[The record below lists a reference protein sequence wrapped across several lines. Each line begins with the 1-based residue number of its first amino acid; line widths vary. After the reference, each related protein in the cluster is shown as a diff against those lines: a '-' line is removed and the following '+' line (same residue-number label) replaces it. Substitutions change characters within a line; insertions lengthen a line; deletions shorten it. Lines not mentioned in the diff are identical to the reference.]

1 MDITDLIGETTE
13 YDKKLLLE
21 EKRPRSWLKSVSA
34 FANGSGGMLIFGVS
48 NDNILAGLENAEIV
62 SEKISEIMK
71 VKMDPVPD
79 FQLEIH
85 RQSGKEFIILRIAS
99 GQETPYYYVGDGN
112 HIAYVRI
119 GNESVPADSIT
130 LKRLVLHGS
139 NTTFDSL
146 VSPYPFRNYSFTRLR
161 SAYLKRT
168 GTELS
173 DSDFISFDLAD
184 ESGML
189 TYAGAL
195 LADESPVRY
204 SRLFCTRWYGL
215 DKASGVMEAL
225 DDKEYSGSLISLLQD
240 GMAFIQNNTK
250 KRWKKTGTG
259 RVEMPEYPE
268 QAVHECLVNALIH
281 RDYTEVGSEVH
292 IDIFDDRMEIYSPGG
307 MFDGSLVQNLD
318 TDKVASRRRNPI
330 IADIFSRMH
339 YMERRGSGFRKIK
352 TDYHNAINFVP
363 ELEPGFSST
372 PTSFFVTLYN
382 LNYCVPVKSAENM
395 SAETEKVTFEAE
407 KATFHMKKVA
417 FEAEKA
423 AFECYLSSIKANAPT
438 KEKAATLFNEY
449 MFETIFSRAD
459 IMKKFNMA
467 SSSAGKMLNKLK
479 DSGTIEPVSGYGKGK
494 YRFSKK
500 NPAADEIKNQ

>member
-85 RQSGKEFIILRIAS
+85 RQSGKEFIILRVTS

-281 RDYTEVGSEVH
+281 RLWKA
-292 IDIFDDRMEIYSPGG
+292 F
-307 MFDGSLVQNLD
+307 
-318 TDKVASRRRNPI
+318 
-330 IADIFSRMH
+330 
-339 YMERRGSGFRKIK
+339 
-352 TDYHNAINFVP
+352 HNRCYAKLIVMQ
-363 ELEPGFSST
+363 S
-372 PTSFFVTLYN
+372 
-382 LNYCVPVKSAENM
+382 YCRIHW
-395 SAETEKVTFEAE
+395 F
-407 KATFHMKKVA
+407 
-417 FEAEKA
+417 
-423 AFECYLSSIKANAPT
+423 
-438 KEKAATLFNEY
+438 
-449 MFETIFSRAD
+449 
-459 IMKKFNMA
+459 
-467 SSSAGKMLNKLK
+467 
-479 DSGTIEPVSGYGKGK
+479 YGKSGSF
-494 YRFSKK
+494 YF
-500 NPAADEIKNQ
+500 A

>member
-85 RQSGKEFIILRIAS
+85 RQSGKEFIILRVAS

-173 DSDFISFDLAD
+173 DSDFISFDFAD

-240 GMAFIQNNTK
+240 GNLFARRNV
-250 KRWKKTGTG
+250 RRLSGA
-259 RVEMPEYPE
+259 E
-268 QAVHECLVNALIH
+268 
-281 RDYTEVGSEVH
+281 
-292 IDIFDDRMEIYSPGG
+292 PGYG
-307 MFDGSLVQNLD
+307 QGSLQAPQSHNSRHFQPHALYGAQRKRFPENQN
-318 TDKVASRRRNPI
+318 
-330 IADIFSRMH
+330 
-339 YMERRGSGFRKIK
+339 G
-352 TDYHNAINFVP
+352 
-363 ELEPGFSST
+363 
-372 PTSFFVTLYN
+372 
-382 LNYCVPVKSAENM
+382 
-395 SAETEKVTFEAE
+395 
-407 KATFHMKKVA
+407 
-417 FEAEKA
+417 
-423 AFECYLSSIKANAPT
+423 LS
-438 KEKAATLFNEY
+438 
-449 MFETIFSRAD
+449 
-459 IMKKFNMA
+459 
-467 SSSAGKMLNKLK
+467 
-479 DSGTIEPVSGYGKGK
+479 
-494 YRFSKK
+494 
-500 NPAADEIKNQ
+500 

>member
-85 RQSGKEFIILRIAS
+85 RQSGKEFIILRVAS
-99 GQETPYYYVGDGN
+99 GQETPYYYVGGGN

-130 LKRLVLHGS
+130 LKRFVLHGS
-139 NTTFDSL
+139 NTTFGSL

-240 GMAFIQNNTK
+240 GNLFARRNV
-250 KRWKKTGTG
+250 RRLSGA
-259 RVEMPEYPE
+259 E
-268 QAVHECLVNALIH
+268 
-281 RDYTEVGSEVH
+281 
-292 IDIFDDRMEIYSPGG
+292 PGYG
-307 MFDGSLVQNLD
+307 QGSLQAPQSHN
-318 TDKVASRRRNPI
+318 SRHFQPH
-330 IADIFSRMH
+330 AL
-339 YMERRGSGFRKIK
+339 YGAQRKR
-352 TDYHNAINFVP
+352 FP
-363 ELEPGFSST
+363 E
-372 PTSFFVTLYN
+372 N
-382 LNYCVPVKSAENM
+382 QDR
-395 SAETEKVTFEAE
+395 
-407 KATFHMKKVA
+407 
-417 FEAEKA
+417 
-423 AFECYLSSIKANAPT
+423 LS
-438 KEKAATLFNEY
+438 
-449 MFETIFSRAD
+449 
-459 IMKKFNMA
+459 
-467 SSSAGKMLNKLK
+467 
-479 DSGTIEPVSGYGKGK
+479 
-494 YRFSKK
+494 
-500 NPAADEIKNQ
+500 

>member
-48 NDNILAGLENAEIV
+48 NDNILAGLENAKTV

-71 VKMDPVPD
+71 FKMDPVPD

-146 VSPYPFRNYSFTRLR
+146 VSPYPFQNYSFTRLR
-161 SAYLKRT
+161 SAYRKRT

-173 DSDFISFDLAD
+173 DSDFISFELAD
-184 ESGML
+184 ENGML

-240 GMAFIQNNTK
+240 GNLFARRNV
-250 KRWKKTGTG
+250 RRLSGA
-259 RVEMPEYPE
+259 E
-268 QAVHECLVNALIH
+268 
-281 RDYTEVGSEVH
+281 
-292 IDIFDDRMEIYSPGG
+292 PGYG
-307 MFDGSLVQNLD
+307 QGSLQAPQSHN
-318 TDKVASRRRNPI
+318 SRHFQPH
-330 IADIFSRMH
+330 AL
-339 YMERRGSGFRKIK
+339 YGAQRKR
-352 TDYHNAINFVP
+352 FP
-363 ELEPGFSST
+363 E
-372 PTSFFVTLYN
+372 N
-382 LNYCVPVKSAENM
+382 QDR
-395 SAETEKVTFEAE
+395 
-407 KATFHMKKVA
+407 
-417 FEAEKA
+417 
-423 AFECYLSSIKANAPT
+423 LS
-438 KEKAATLFNEY
+438 
-449 MFETIFSRAD
+449 
-459 IMKKFNMA
+459 
-467 SSSAGKMLNKLK
+467 
-479 DSGTIEPVSGYGKGK
+479 
-494 YRFSKK
+494 
-500 NPAADEIKNQ
+500 

>member
-21 EKRPRSWLKSVSA
+21 KKRPRSWLKSVSA

-85 RQSGKEFIILRIAS
+85 RQSGKEFIILRVAS

-173 DSDFISFDLAD
+173 DSDFISFDFAD

-240 GMAFIQNNTK
+240 GNLFARRNV
-250 KRWKKTGTG
+250 RRLSGA
-259 RVEMPEYPE
+259 E
-268 QAVHECLVNALIH
+268 
-281 RDYTEVGSEVH
+281 
-292 IDIFDDRMEIYSPGG
+292 PGYG
-307 MFDGSLVQNLD
+307 QGSLQAPQSHNSRHFQPHALYRAQRKRFPENQN
-318 TDKVASRRRNPI
+318 
-330 IADIFSRMH
+330 
-339 YMERRGSGFRKIK
+339 G
-352 TDYHNAINFVP
+352 
-363 ELEPGFSST
+363 
-372 PTSFFVTLYN
+372 
-382 LNYCVPVKSAENM
+382 
-395 SAETEKVTFEAE
+395 
-407 KATFHMKKVA
+407 
-417 FEAEKA
+417 
-423 AFECYLSSIKANAPT
+423 LS
-438 KEKAATLFNEY
+438 
-449 MFETIFSRAD
+449 
-459 IMKKFNMA
+459 
-467 SSSAGKMLNKLK
+467 
-479 DSGTIEPVSGYGKGK
+479 
-494 YRFSKK
+494 
-500 NPAADEIKNQ
+500 

>member
-85 RQSGKEFIILRIAS
+85 RQSGKEFIILRVAS

-240 GMAFIQNNTK
+240 GNLFARRNV
-250 KRWKKTGTG
+250 RWLSGA
-259 RVEMPEYPE
+259 E
-268 QAVHECLVNALIH
+268 
-281 RDYTEVGSEVH
+281 
-292 IDIFDDRMEIYSPGG
+292 PGYG
-307 MFDGSLVQNLD
+307 QGSLQAPQSHN
-318 TDKVASRRRNPI
+318 SRHFQPH
-330 IADIFSRMH
+330 AL
-339 YMERRGSGFRKIK
+339 YGAQRKR
-352 TDYHNAINFVP
+352 FP
-363 ELEPGFSST
+363 E
-372 PTSFFVTLYN
+372 N
-382 LNYCVPVKSAENM
+382 QDR
-395 SAETEKVTFEAE
+395 
-407 KATFHMKKVA
+407 
-417 FEAEKA
+417 
-423 AFECYLSSIKANAPT
+423 LS
-438 KEKAATLFNEY
+438 
-449 MFETIFSRAD
+449 
-459 IMKKFNMA
+459 
-467 SSSAGKMLNKLK
+467 
-479 DSGTIEPVSGYGKGK
+479 
-494 YRFSKK
+494 
-500 NPAADEIKNQ
+500 

>member
-85 RQSGKEFIILRIAS
+85 RQSGKEFIILRVAS

-382 LNYCVPVKSAENM
+382 LNYCVPVKSVEKAELSAKNQDFGAEKTELSNEYQDFEVILRNM
-395 SAETEKVTFEAE
+395 KANKVTKQNILKLYRYLGSDSIWGRKDVMDIIGITATPASEFIRKLYDAGFTEA
-407 KATFHMKKVA
+407 
-417 FEAEKA
+417 
-423 AFECYLSSIKANAPT
+423 
-438 KEKAATLFNEY
+438 
-449 MFETIFSRAD
+449 
-459 IMKKFNMA
+459 
-467 SSSAGKMLNKLK
+467 
-479 DSGTIEPVSGYGKGK
+479 VSGKGKGK
-494 YRFSKK
+494 YHFKFF
-500 NPAADEIKNQ
+500 NH

>member
-85 RQSGKEFIILRIAS
+85 RQSGKEFIILRVAS

-240 GMAFIQNNTK
+240 GNLFARRNVRRLSGAELGYGQ
-250 KRWKKTGTG
+250 
-259 RVEMPEYPE
+259 
-268 QAVHECLVNALIH
+268 
-281 RDYTEVGSEVH
+281 
-292 IDIFDDRMEIYSPGG
+292 
-307 MFDGSLVQNLD
+307 GSLQAPQSHN
-318 TDKVASRRRNPI
+318 SRHFQPH
-330 IADIFSRMH
+330 AL
-339 YMERRGSGFRKIK
+339 YGAQRKR
-352 TDYHNAINFVP
+352 FP
-363 ELEPGFSST
+363 E
-372 PTSFFVTLYN
+372 N
-382 LNYCVPVKSAENM
+382 QDR
-395 SAETEKVTFEAE
+395 
-407 KATFHMKKVA
+407 
-417 FEAEKA
+417 
-423 AFECYLSSIKANAPT
+423 LS
-438 KEKAATLFNEY
+438 
-449 MFETIFSRAD
+449 
-459 IMKKFNMA
+459 
-467 SSSAGKMLNKLK
+467 
-479 DSGTIEPVSGYGKGK
+479 
-494 YRFSKK
+494 
-500 NPAADEIKNQ
+500 

>member
-85 RQSGKEFIILRIAS
+85 RQSGKEFIILRVAS

-130 LKRLVLHGS
+130 LKQLVLHGS

-173 DSDFISFDLAD
+173 DSDFISFDFAD

-215 DKASGVMEAL
+215 DKASGIMEAL

-240 GMAFIQNNTK
+240 GNLFARRNV
-250 KRWKKTGTG
+250 RRLSGA
-259 RVEMPEYPE
+259 E
-268 QAVHECLVNALIH
+268 
-281 RDYTEVGSEVH
+281 
-292 IDIFDDRMEIYSPGG
+292 PGYG
-307 MFDGSLVQNLD
+307 QGSLQAPQSHN
-318 TDKVASRRRNPI
+318 SRHFQPH
-330 IADIFSRMH
+330 AL
-339 YMERRGSGFRKIK
+339 YGAQRKR
-352 TDYHNAINFVP
+352 FP
-363 ELEPGFSST
+363 E
-372 PTSFFVTLYN
+372 N
-382 LNYCVPVKSAENM
+382 QDR
-395 SAETEKVTFEAE
+395 
-407 KATFHMKKVA
+407 
-417 FEAEKA
+417 
-423 AFECYLSSIKANAPT
+423 LS
-438 KEKAATLFNEY
+438 
-449 MFETIFSRAD
+449 
-459 IMKKFNMA
+459 
-467 SSSAGKMLNKLK
+467 
-479 DSGTIEPVSGYGKGK
+479 
-494 YRFSKK
+494 
-500 NPAADEIKNQ
+500 

>member
-85 RQSGKEFIILRIAS
+85 RQSGKEFIILRVAS

-281 RDYTEVGSEVH
+281 RLWKA
-292 IDIFDDRMEIYSPGG
+292 F
-307 MFDGSLVQNLD
+307 
-318 TDKVASRRRNPI
+318 
-330 IADIFSRMH
+330 
-339 YMERRGSGFRKIK
+339 
-352 TDYHNAINFVP
+352 HNRCYAKLIVMQ
-363 ELEPGFSST
+363 S
-372 PTSFFVTLYN
+372 
-382 LNYCVPVKSAENM
+382 YCRIHW
-395 SAETEKVTFEAE
+395 F
-407 KATFHMKKVA
+407 
-417 FEAEKA
+417 
-423 AFECYLSSIKANAPT
+423 
-438 KEKAATLFNEY
+438 
-449 MFETIFSRAD
+449 
-459 IMKKFNMA
+459 
-467 SSSAGKMLNKLK
+467 
-479 DSGTIEPVSGYGKGK
+479 YGKSGSF
-494 YRFSKK
+494 YF
-500 NPAADEIKNQ
+500 A

>member
-85 RQSGKEFIILRIAS
+85 RQSGKEFIILRVAS

-225 DDKEYSGSLISLLQD
+225 DDKDYSGSLISLLQD
-240 GMAFIQNNTK
+240 GNLFARRNV
-250 KRWKKTGTG
+250 RRLSGA
-259 RVEMPEYPE
+259 E
-268 QAVHECLVNALIH
+268 
-281 RDYTEVGSEVH
+281 
-292 IDIFDDRMEIYSPGG
+292 PGYG
-307 MFDGSLVQNLD
+307 QGSLQAPQSHNSRHFQPHALYGAQRKRFPENQN
-318 TDKVASRRRNPI
+318 
-330 IADIFSRMH
+330 
-339 YMERRGSGFRKIK
+339 G
-352 TDYHNAINFVP
+352 
-363 ELEPGFSST
+363 
-372 PTSFFVTLYN
+372 
-382 LNYCVPVKSAENM
+382 
-395 SAETEKVTFEAE
+395 
-407 KATFHMKKVA
+407 
-417 FEAEKA
+417 
-423 AFECYLSSIKANAPT
+423 LS
-438 KEKAATLFNEY
+438 
-449 MFETIFSRAD
+449 
-459 IMKKFNMA
+459 
-467 SSSAGKMLNKLK
+467 
-479 DSGTIEPVSGYGKGK
+479 
-494 YRFSKK
+494 
-500 NPAADEIKNQ
+500 

>member
-85 RQSGKEFIILRIAS
+85 GQSGKEFIILRVAS

-240 GMAFIQNNTK
+240 GNLFARRNV
-250 KRWKKTGTG
+250 RRLSGA
-259 RVEMPEYPE
+259 E
-268 QAVHECLVNALIH
+268 
-281 RDYTEVGSEVH
+281 
-292 IDIFDDRMEIYSPGG
+292 PGYG
-307 MFDGSLVQNLD
+307 QGSLQAPQSHNSRHFQPHALYGAQRKRFPENQN
-318 TDKVASRRRNPI
+318 
-330 IADIFSRMH
+330 
-339 YMERRGSGFRKIK
+339 G
-352 TDYHNAINFVP
+352 
-363 ELEPGFSST
+363 
-372 PTSFFVTLYN
+372 
-382 LNYCVPVKSAENM
+382 
-395 SAETEKVTFEAE
+395 
-407 KATFHMKKVA
+407 
-417 FEAEKA
+417 
-423 AFECYLSSIKANAPT
+423 LS
-438 KEKAATLFNEY
+438 
-449 MFETIFSRAD
+449 
-459 IMKKFNMA
+459 
-467 SSSAGKMLNKLK
+467 
-479 DSGTIEPVSGYGKGK
+479 
-494 YRFSKK
+494 
-500 NPAADEIKNQ
+500 

>member
-79 FQLEIH
+79 FQLEIY
-85 RQSGKEFIILRIAS
+85 RQSGKQFIILRVAS

-240 GMAFIQNNTK
+240 GNLFARRNV
-250 KRWKKTGTG
+250 RRLSGA
-259 RVEMPEYPE
+259 E
-268 QAVHECLVNALIH
+268 
-281 RDYTEVGSEVH
+281 
-292 IDIFDDRMEIYSPGG
+292 PGYG
-307 MFDGSLVQNLD
+307 QGSLQAPQSHNSRHFQPHALYGAQRKRFPENQN
-318 TDKVASRRRNPI
+318 
-330 IADIFSRMH
+330 
-339 YMERRGSGFRKIK
+339 G
-352 TDYHNAINFVP
+352 
-363 ELEPGFSST
+363 
-372 PTSFFVTLYN
+372 
-382 LNYCVPVKSAENM
+382 
-395 SAETEKVTFEAE
+395 
-407 KATFHMKKVA
+407 
-417 FEAEKA
+417 
-423 AFECYLSSIKANAPT
+423 LS
-438 KEKAATLFNEY
+438 
-449 MFETIFSRAD
+449 
-459 IMKKFNMA
+459 
-467 SSSAGKMLNKLK
+467 
-479 DSGTIEPVSGYGKGK
+479 
-494 YRFSKK
+494 
-500 NPAADEIKNQ
+500 

>member
-85 RQSGKEFIILRIAS
+85 RQSGKEFIILRVAS

-130 LKRLVLHGS
+130 LKRFVLHGS
-139 NTTFDSL
+139 NTTFGSL

-173 DSDFISFDLAD
+173 DSDFISFDFAD

-240 GMAFIQNNTK
+240 GNLFARRNV
-250 KRWKKTGTG
+250 RRLSGA
-259 RVEMPEYPE
+259 E
-268 QAVHECLVNALIH
+268 
-281 RDYTEVGSEVH
+281 
-292 IDIFDDRMEIYSPGG
+292 PGYG
-307 MFDGSLVQNLD
+307 QGSLQAPQSHNSRHFQPHALYRAQRKRFPENQN
-318 TDKVASRRRNPI
+318 
-330 IADIFSRMH
+330 
-339 YMERRGSGFRKIK
+339 G
-352 TDYHNAINFVP
+352 
-363 ELEPGFSST
+363 
-372 PTSFFVTLYN
+372 
-382 LNYCVPVKSAENM
+382 
-395 SAETEKVTFEAE
+395 
-407 KATFHMKKVA
+407 
-417 FEAEKA
+417 
-423 AFECYLSSIKANAPT
+423 LS
-438 KEKAATLFNEY
+438 
-449 MFETIFSRAD
+449 
-459 IMKKFNMA
+459 
-467 SSSAGKMLNKLK
+467 
-479 DSGTIEPVSGYGKGK
+479 
-494 YRFSKK
+494 
-500 NPAADEIKNQ
+500 

>member
-48 NDNILAGLENAEIV
+48 NDNILVGLENAKIV

-71 VKMDPVPD
+71 AKMDPVPD

-85 RQSGKEFIILRIAS
+85 RQSGKEFIILRVAS

-240 GMAFIQNNTK
+240 GNLFARRNV
-250 KRWKKTGTG
+250 RRLSGA
-259 RVEMPEYPE
+259 E
-268 QAVHECLVNALIH
+268 
-281 RDYTEVGSEVH
+281 
-292 IDIFDDRMEIYSPGG
+292 PGYG
-307 MFDGSLVQNLD
+307 QGSLQAPQSHN
-318 TDKVASRRRNPI
+318 SRHFQPY
-330 IADIFSRMH
+330 AL
-339 YMERRGSGFRKIK
+339 YGAQRKR
-352 TDYHNAINFVP
+352 FP
-363 ELEPGFSST
+363 E
-372 PTSFFVTLYN
+372 N
-382 LNYCVPVKSAENM
+382 QDR
-395 SAETEKVTFEAE
+395 
-407 KATFHMKKVA
+407 
-417 FEAEKA
+417 
-423 AFECYLSSIKANAPT
+423 LS
-438 KEKAATLFNEY
+438 
-449 MFETIFSRAD
+449 
-459 IMKKFNMA
+459 
-467 SSSAGKMLNKLK
+467 
-479 DSGTIEPVSGYGKGK
+479 
-494 YRFSKK
+494 
-500 NPAADEIKNQ
+500 

>member
-1 MDITDLIGETTE
+1 MDIKNFIGEATE
-13 YDKKLLLE
+13 YDKKVALE
-21 EKRPRSWLKSVSA
+21 EKKPKSWLKSVSA

-85 RQSGKEFIILRIAS
+85 RQSGKEFIILRVAS

-240 GMAFIQNNTK
+240 GNLFARRNV
-250 KRWKKTGTG
+250 RRLSGA
-259 RVEMPEYPE
+259 E
-268 QAVHECLVNALIH
+268 
-281 RDYTEVGSEVH
+281 
-292 IDIFDDRMEIYSPGG
+292 PGYG
-307 MFDGSLVQNLD
+307 QGSLQAPQSHNSRHFQPHALYGAQRKRFPENQN
-318 TDKVASRRRNPI
+318 
-330 IADIFSRMH
+330 
-339 YMERRGSGFRKIK
+339 G
-352 TDYHNAINFVP
+352 
-363 ELEPGFSST
+363 
-372 PTSFFVTLYN
+372 
-382 LNYCVPVKSAENM
+382 
-395 SAETEKVTFEAE
+395 
-407 KATFHMKKVA
+407 
-417 FEAEKA
+417 
-423 AFECYLSSIKANAPT
+423 LS
-438 KEKAATLFNEY
+438 
-449 MFETIFSRAD
+449 
-459 IMKKFNMA
+459 
-467 SSSAGKMLNKLK
+467 
-479 DSGTIEPVSGYGKGK
+479 
-494 YRFSKK
+494 
-500 NPAADEIKNQ
+500 

>member
-48 NDNILAGLENAEIV
+48 YDNILAGLENAKTV

-71 VKMDPVPD
+71 SKMDPVPD

-85 RQSGKEFIILRIAS
+85 RQSEKEFIILRIAS

-240 GMAFIQNNTK
+240 GNLFARRNV
-250 KRWKKTGTG
+250 RRLSGA
-259 RVEMPEYPE
+259 E
-268 QAVHECLVNALIH
+268 
-281 RDYTEVGSEVH
+281 
-292 IDIFDDRMEIYSPGG
+292 PGYG
-307 MFDGSLVQNLD
+307 QGSLQAPQSHNSRHFQPHALYGAQRKRFPENQN
-318 TDKVASRRRNPI
+318 
-330 IADIFSRMH
+330 
-339 YMERRGSGFRKIK
+339 G
-352 TDYHNAINFVP
+352 
-363 ELEPGFSST
+363 
-372 PTSFFVTLYN
+372 
-382 LNYCVPVKSAENM
+382 
-395 SAETEKVTFEAE
+395 
-407 KATFHMKKVA
+407 
-417 FEAEKA
+417 
-423 AFECYLSSIKANAPT
+423 LS
-438 KEKAATLFNEY
+438 
-449 MFETIFSRAD
+449 
-459 IMKKFNMA
+459 
-467 SSSAGKMLNKLK
+467 
-479 DSGTIEPVSGYGKGK
+479 
-494 YRFSKK
+494 
-500 NPAADEIKNQ
+500 

>member
-85 RQSGKEFIILRIAS
+85 RQSGKEFIILRVAS

-173 DSDFISFDLAD
+173 DSDFISFDFAD

-240 GMAFIQNNTK
+240 GNLFARRNV
-250 KRWKKTGTG
+250 RRLSGA
-259 RVEMPEYPE
+259 E
-268 QAVHECLVNALIH
+268 
-281 RDYTEVGSEVH
+281 
-292 IDIFDDRMEIYSPGG
+292 PGYG
-307 MFDGSLVQNLD
+307 QGSLQAPQSHN
-318 TDKVASRRRNPI
+318 SRHFQPH
-330 IADIFSRMH
+330 AL
-339 YMERRGSGFRKIK
+339 YGAQRKR
-352 TDYHNAINFVP
+352 FP
-363 ELEPGFSST
+363 E
-372 PTSFFVTLYN
+372 N
-382 LNYCVPVKSAENM
+382 QDR
-395 SAETEKVTFEAE
+395 
-407 KATFHMKKVA
+407 
-417 FEAEKA
+417 
-423 AFECYLSSIKANAPT
+423 LS
-438 KEKAATLFNEY
+438 
-449 MFETIFSRAD
+449 
-459 IMKKFNMA
+459 
-467 SSSAGKMLNKLK
+467 
-479 DSGTIEPVSGYGKGK
+479 
-494 YRFSKK
+494 
-500 NPAADEIKNQ
+500 

>member
-48 NDNILAGLENAEIV
+48 NDNILVGLENAKTV
-62 SEKISEIMK
+62 SEKISEILK

-85 RQSGKEFIILRIAS
+85 RQSEKEFIILRIAS

-146 VSPYPFRNYSFTRLR
+146 VSPYPFQNYSFTRLR
-161 SAYLKRT
+161 SAYRKRT

-173 DSDFISFDLAD
+173 DSDFISFELAD
-184 ESGML
+184 ENGML

-240 GMAFIQNNTK
+240 GNLFARRNV
-250 KRWKKTGTG
+250 RRLSGA
-259 RVEMPEYPE
+259 E
-268 QAVHECLVNALIH
+268 
-281 RDYTEVGSEVH
+281 
-292 IDIFDDRMEIYSPGG
+292 PGYG
-307 MFDGSLVQNLD
+307 QGSLQTPQSHN
-318 TDKVASRRRNPI
+318 SRHFQPH
-330 IADIFSRMH
+330 AL
-339 YMERRGSGFRKIK
+339 YGAQRKR
-352 TDYHNAINFVP
+352 FP
-363 ELEPGFSST
+363 E
-372 PTSFFVTLYN
+372 N
-382 LNYCVPVKSAENM
+382 QDR
-395 SAETEKVTFEAE
+395 
-407 KATFHMKKVA
+407 
-417 FEAEKA
+417 
-423 AFECYLSSIKANAPT
+423 LS
-438 KEKAATLFNEY
+438 
-449 MFETIFSRAD
+449 
-459 IMKKFNMA
+459 
-467 SSSAGKMLNKLK
+467 
-479 DSGTIEPVSGYGKGK
+479 
-494 YRFSKK
+494 
-500 NPAADEIKNQ
+500 

>member
-1 MDITDLIGETTE
+1 MDIPDLIGETTE

-85 RQSGKEFIILRIAS
+85 RQSGKEFIILRVAS

-215 DKASGVMEAL
+215 DKASGIMEAL

-281 RDYTEVGSEVH
+281 RLWKA
-292 IDIFDDRMEIYSPGG
+292 F
-307 MFDGSLVQNLD
+307 
-318 TDKVASRRRNPI
+318 
-330 IADIFSRMH
+330 
-339 YMERRGSGFRKIK
+339 
-352 TDYHNAINFVP
+352 HNRCYAKLIVMQ
-363 ELEPGFSST
+363 S
-372 PTSFFVTLYN
+372 
-382 LNYCVPVKSAENM
+382 YCRIHW
-395 SAETEKVTFEAE
+395 F
-407 KATFHMKKVA
+407 
-417 FEAEKA
+417 
-423 AFECYLSSIKANAPT
+423 
-438 KEKAATLFNEY
+438 
-449 MFETIFSRAD
+449 
-459 IMKKFNMA
+459 
-467 SSSAGKMLNKLK
+467 
-479 DSGTIEPVSGYGKGK
+479 YGKSGSF
-494 YRFSKK
+494 YF
-500 NPAADEIKNQ
+500 A

>member
-48 NDNILAGLENAEIV
+48 NDNILVGLENAKIV

-71 VKMDPVPD
+71 AKMDPVPD

-85 RQSGKEFIILRIAS
+85 RQSGKEFIILRVAS

-281 RDYTEVGSEVH
+281 RLWKAFHKLCYAKLIVMQS
-292 IDIFDDRMEIYSPGG
+292 
-307 MFDGSLVQNLD
+307 
-318 TDKVASRRRNPI
+318 
-330 IADIFSRMH
+330 
-339 YMERRGSGFRKIK
+339 
-352 TDYHNAINFVP
+352 
-363 ELEPGFSST
+363 
-372 PTSFFVTLYN
+372 
-382 LNYCVPVKSAENM
+382 YCRIHW
-395 SAETEKVTFEAE
+395 F
-407 KATFHMKKVA
+407 
-417 FEAEKA
+417 
-423 AFECYLSSIKANAPT
+423 
-438 KEKAATLFNEY
+438 
-449 MFETIFSRAD
+449 
-459 IMKKFNMA
+459 
-467 SSSAGKMLNKLK
+467 
-479 DSGTIEPVSGYGKGK
+479 YGKSGSF
-494 YRFSKK
+494 YF
-500 NPAADEIKNQ
+500 A

>member
-85 RQSGKEFIILRIAS
+85 RQSGKEFIILRVAS

-173 DSDFISFDLAD
+173 DSDFISFDFAD

-240 GMAFIQNNTK
+240 GNLFARRNVRRLSGAELGYGQ
-250 KRWKKTGTG
+250 
-259 RVEMPEYPE
+259 
-268 QAVHECLVNALIH
+268 
-281 RDYTEVGSEVH
+281 
-292 IDIFDDRMEIYSPGG
+292 
-307 MFDGSLVQNLD
+307 GSLQAPQSHN
-318 TDKVASRRRNPI
+318 SRHFQPH
-330 IADIFSRMH
+330 AL
-339 YMERRGSGFRKIK
+339 YGAQRKR
-352 TDYHNAINFVP
+352 FP
-363 ELEPGFSST
+363 E
-372 PTSFFVTLYN
+372 N
-382 LNYCVPVKSAENM
+382 QDR
-395 SAETEKVTFEAE
+395 
-407 KATFHMKKVA
+407 
-417 FEAEKA
+417 
-423 AFECYLSSIKANAPT
+423 LS
-438 KEKAATLFNEY
+438 
-449 MFETIFSRAD
+449 
-459 IMKKFNMA
+459 
-467 SSSAGKMLNKLK
+467 
-479 DSGTIEPVSGYGKGK
+479 
-494 YRFSKK
+494 
-500 NPAADEIKNQ
+500 

>member
-85 RQSGKEFIILRIAS
+85 RQSGKEFIILRVAS

-173 DSDFISFDLAD
+173 DSDFISFDFAD

-240 GMAFIQNNTK
+240 GNLFARRNV
-250 KRWKKTGTG
+250 RRLSGA
-259 RVEMPEYPE
+259 E
-268 QAVHECLVNALIH
+268 
-281 RDYTEVGSEVH
+281 
-292 IDIFDDRMEIYSPGG
+292 PGYG
-307 MFDGSLVQNLD
+307 QGSLQAPQSHNSRHFQPHALYRAQRKRFPENQN
-318 TDKVASRRRNPI
+318 
-330 IADIFSRMH
+330 
-339 YMERRGSGFRKIK
+339 G
-352 TDYHNAINFVP
+352 
-363 ELEPGFSST
+363 
-372 PTSFFVTLYN
+372 
-382 LNYCVPVKSAENM
+382 
-395 SAETEKVTFEAE
+395 
-407 KATFHMKKVA
+407 
-417 FEAEKA
+417 
-423 AFECYLSSIKANAPT
+423 LS
-438 KEKAATLFNEY
+438 
-449 MFETIFSRAD
+449 
-459 IMKKFNMA
+459 
-467 SSSAGKMLNKLK
+467 
-479 DSGTIEPVSGYGKGK
+479 
-494 YRFSKK
+494 
-500 NPAADEIKNQ
+500 

>member
-48 NDNILAGLENAEIV
+48 NDNILAGLENAKTV

-71 VKMDPVPD
+71 SKMDPVPD

-85 RQSGKEFIILRIAS
+85 RQSGKEFIILRVAS

-240 GMAFIQNNTK
+240 GNLFARRNV
-250 KRWKKTGTG
+250 RRLSGA
-259 RVEMPEYPE
+259 E
-268 QAVHECLVNALIH
+268 
-281 RDYTEVGSEVH
+281 
-292 IDIFDDRMEIYSPGG
+292 PGYG
-307 MFDGSLVQNLD
+307 QGSLQAPQSHNSRHFQPHALYRAQRKRFPENQN
-318 TDKVASRRRNPI
+318 
-330 IADIFSRMH
+330 
-339 YMERRGSGFRKIK
+339 G
-352 TDYHNAINFVP
+352 
-363 ELEPGFSST
+363 
-372 PTSFFVTLYN
+372 
-382 LNYCVPVKSAENM
+382 
-395 SAETEKVTFEAE
+395 
-407 KATFHMKKVA
+407 
-417 FEAEKA
+417 
-423 AFECYLSSIKANAPT
+423 LS
-438 KEKAATLFNEY
+438 
-449 MFETIFSRAD
+449 
-459 IMKKFNMA
+459 
-467 SSSAGKMLNKLK
+467 
-479 DSGTIEPVSGYGKGK
+479 
-494 YRFSKK
+494 
-500 NPAADEIKNQ
+500 

>member
-85 RQSGKEFIILRIAS
+85 RQSGKEFIILRVAS

-240 GMAFIQNNTK
+240 GNLFARRNV
-250 KRWKKTGTG
+250 RRLTGA
-259 RVEMPEYPE
+259 E
-268 QAVHECLVNALIH
+268 
-281 RDYTEVGSEVH
+281 
-292 IDIFDDRMEIYSPGG
+292 PGYG
-307 MFDGSLVQNLD
+307 QGSLQAPQSHNSRHFQPHALYGAQRKRFPENQN
-318 TDKVASRRRNPI
+318 
-330 IADIFSRMH
+330 
-339 YMERRGSGFRKIK
+339 G
-352 TDYHNAINFVP
+352 
-363 ELEPGFSST
+363 
-372 PTSFFVTLYN
+372 
-382 LNYCVPVKSAENM
+382 
-395 SAETEKVTFEAE
+395 
-407 KATFHMKKVA
+407 
-417 FEAEKA
+417 
-423 AFECYLSSIKANAPT
+423 LS
-438 KEKAATLFNEY
+438 
-449 MFETIFSRAD
+449 
-459 IMKKFNMA
+459 
-467 SSSAGKMLNKLK
+467 
-479 DSGTIEPVSGYGKGK
+479 
-494 YRFSKK
+494 
-500 NPAADEIKNQ
+500 

>member
-85 RQSGKEFIILRIAS
+85 RQSGKEFIILRVAS

-130 LKRLVLHGS
+130 LKRFVLHGS
-139 NTTFDSL
+139 NTTFGSL

-240 GMAFIQNNTK
+240 GNLFARRNV
-250 KRWKKTGTG
+250 RRLSGA
-259 RVEMPEYPE
+259 E
-268 QAVHECLVNALIH
+268 
-281 RDYTEVGSEVH
+281 
-292 IDIFDDRMEIYSPGG
+292 PGYG
-307 MFDGSLVQNLD
+307 QGSLQAPQSHNSRHFQPHALYGAQRKRFPENQN
-318 TDKVASRRRNPI
+318 
-330 IADIFSRMH
+330 
-339 YMERRGSGFRKIK
+339 G
-352 TDYHNAINFVP
+352 
-363 ELEPGFSST
+363 
-372 PTSFFVTLYN
+372 
-382 LNYCVPVKSAENM
+382 
-395 SAETEKVTFEAE
+395 
-407 KATFHMKKVA
+407 
-417 FEAEKA
+417 
-423 AFECYLSSIKANAPT
+423 LS
-438 KEKAATLFNEY
+438 
-449 MFETIFSRAD
+449 
-459 IMKKFNMA
+459 
-467 SSSAGKMLNKLK
+467 
-479 DSGTIEPVSGYGKGK
+479 
-494 YRFSKK
+494 
-500 NPAADEIKNQ
+500 

>member
-85 RQSGKEFIILRIAS
+85 RQSGKEFIILRVAS

-225 DDKEYSGSLISLLQD
+225 DDKEYSGSLISVLQD
-240 GMAFIQNNTK
+240 GNLFARRNV
-250 KRWKKTGTG
+250 RRLSGA
-259 RVEMPEYPE
+259 E
-268 QAVHECLVNALIH
+268 
-281 RDYTEVGSEVH
+281 
-292 IDIFDDRMEIYSPGG
+292 PGYG
-307 MFDGSLVQNLD
+307 QGSLQAPQSHN
-318 TDKVASRRRNPI
+318 SRHFQPH
-330 IADIFSRMH
+330 AL
-339 YMERRGSGFRKIK
+339 YGAQRKR
-352 TDYHNAINFVP
+352 FP
-363 ELEPGFSST
+363 E
-372 PTSFFVTLYN
+372 N
-382 LNYCVPVKSAENM
+382 QDR
-395 SAETEKVTFEAE
+395 
-407 KATFHMKKVA
+407 
-417 FEAEKA
+417 
-423 AFECYLSSIKANAPT
+423 LS
-438 KEKAATLFNEY
+438 
-449 MFETIFSRAD
+449 
-459 IMKKFNMA
+459 
-467 SSSAGKMLNKLK
+467 
-479 DSGTIEPVSGYGKGK
+479 
-494 YRFSKK
+494 
-500 NPAADEIKNQ
+500 

>member
-85 RQSGKEFIILRIAS
+85 RQSGKEFIILRVAS

-173 DSDFISFDLAD
+173 DSDFISFDLAN

-240 GMAFIQNNTK
+240 GNLFARRNV
-250 KRWKKTGTG
+250 RRLSGA
-259 RVEMPEYPE
+259 E
-268 QAVHECLVNALIH
+268 
-281 RDYTEVGSEVH
+281 
-292 IDIFDDRMEIYSPGG
+292 PGYG
-307 MFDGSLVQNLD
+307 QGSLQAPQSHNSRHFQPHALYRAQRKRFPENQN
-318 TDKVASRRRNPI
+318 
-330 IADIFSRMH
+330 
-339 YMERRGSGFRKIK
+339 G
-352 TDYHNAINFVP
+352 
-363 ELEPGFSST
+363 
-372 PTSFFVTLYN
+372 
-382 LNYCVPVKSAENM
+382 
-395 SAETEKVTFEAE
+395 
-407 KATFHMKKVA
+407 
-417 FEAEKA
+417 
-423 AFECYLSSIKANAPT
+423 LS
-438 KEKAATLFNEY
+438 
-449 MFETIFSRAD
+449 
-459 IMKKFNMA
+459 
-467 SSSAGKMLNKLK
+467 
-479 DSGTIEPVSGYGKGK
+479 
-494 YRFSKK
+494 
-500 NPAADEIKNQ
+500 

>member
-48 NDNILAGLENAEIV
+48 NDNILVGLENAKIV

-71 VKMDPVPD
+71 AKMDPVPD

-85 RQSGKEFIILRIAS
+85 RQSGKEFIILRVAS

-281 RDYTEVGSEVH
+281 RLWKA
-292 IDIFDDRMEIYSPGG
+292 F
-307 MFDGSLVQNLD
+307 
-318 TDKVASRRRNPI
+318 
-330 IADIFSRMH
+330 
-339 YMERRGSGFRKIK
+339 
-352 TDYHNAINFVP
+352 HNRCYAKLIVMQ
-363 ELEPGFSST
+363 S
-372 PTSFFVTLYN
+372 
-382 LNYCVPVKSAENM
+382 YCRIHW
-395 SAETEKVTFEAE
+395 F
-407 KATFHMKKVA
+407 
-417 FEAEKA
+417 
-423 AFECYLSSIKANAPT
+423 
-438 KEKAATLFNEY
+438 
-449 MFETIFSRAD
+449 
-459 IMKKFNMA
+459 
-467 SSSAGKMLNKLK
+467 
-479 DSGTIEPVSGYGKGK
+479 YGKSGSF
-494 YRFSKK
+494 YF
-500 NPAADEIKNQ
+500 A

>member
-48 NDNILAGLENAEIV
+48 NDNILVGLENAKIV

-85 RQSGKEFIILRIAS
+85 RQSGKEFIILRVAS

-240 GMAFIQNNTK
+240 GNLFARRNV
-250 KRWKKTGTG
+250 RRLSGA
-259 RVEMPEYPE
+259 E
-268 QAVHECLVNALIH
+268 
-281 RDYTEVGSEVH
+281 
-292 IDIFDDRMEIYSPGG
+292 PGYG
-307 MFDGSLVQNLD
+307 QGSLQAPQSHNSRHFQPHALYGAQRKRFPENQN
-318 TDKVASRRRNPI
+318 
-330 IADIFSRMH
+330 
-339 YMERRGSGFRKIK
+339 G
-352 TDYHNAINFVP
+352 
-363 ELEPGFSST
+363 
-372 PTSFFVTLYN
+372 
-382 LNYCVPVKSAENM
+382 
-395 SAETEKVTFEAE
+395 
-407 KATFHMKKVA
+407 
-417 FEAEKA
+417 
-423 AFECYLSSIKANAPT
+423 LS
-438 KEKAATLFNEY
+438 
-449 MFETIFSRAD
+449 
-459 IMKKFNMA
+459 
-467 SSSAGKMLNKLK
+467 
-479 DSGTIEPVSGYGKGK
+479 
-494 YRFSKK
+494 
-500 NPAADEIKNQ
+500 

>member
-1 MDITDLIGETTE
+1 MDITELIGETTE

-85 RQSGKEFIILRIAS
+85 RQSGKEFIILRVAS

-240 GMAFIQNNTK
+240 GNLFARRNV
-250 KRWKKTGTG
+250 RRLSGA
-259 RVEMPEYPE
+259 E
-268 QAVHECLVNALIH
+268 
-281 RDYTEVGSEVH
+281 
-292 IDIFDDRMEIYSPGG
+292 PGYG
-307 MFDGSLVQNLD
+307 QGSLQAPQSHNSRHFQPHALYGAQRKRFPENQN
-318 TDKVASRRRNPI
+318 
-330 IADIFSRMH
+330 
-339 YMERRGSGFRKIK
+339 G
-352 TDYHNAINFVP
+352 
-363 ELEPGFSST
+363 
-372 PTSFFVTLYN
+372 
-382 LNYCVPVKSAENM
+382 
-395 SAETEKVTFEAE
+395 
-407 KATFHMKKVA
+407 
-417 FEAEKA
+417 
-423 AFECYLSSIKANAPT
+423 LS
-438 KEKAATLFNEY
+438 
-449 MFETIFSRAD
+449 
-459 IMKKFNMA
+459 
-467 SSSAGKMLNKLK
+467 
-479 DSGTIEPVSGYGKGK
+479 
-494 YRFSKK
+494 
-500 NPAADEIKNQ
+500 

>member
-85 RQSGKEFIILRIAS
+85 RQSGKEFIILRVAS

-240 GMAFIQNNTK
+240 G
-250 KRWKKTGTG
+250 
-259 RVEMPEYPE
+259 
-268 QAVHECLVNALIH
+268 
-281 RDYTEVGSEVH
+281 
-292 IDIFDDRMEIYSPGG
+292 
-307 MFDGSLVQNLD
+307 NLF
-318 TDKVASRRRNPI
+318 ARRNV
-330 IADIFSRMH
+330 
-339 YMERRGSGFRKIK
+339 RRLSG
-352 TDYHNAINFVP
+352 A
-363 ELEPGFSST
+363 EPGYGQGSFQT
-372 PTSFFVTLYN
+372 PQSHNSRHFQPHALYRAQRKRF
-382 LNYCVPVKSAENM
+382 PENQNG
-395 SAETEKVTFEAE
+395 
-407 KATFHMKKVA
+407 
-417 FEAEKA
+417 
-423 AFECYLSSIKANAPT
+423 LS
-438 KEKAATLFNEY
+438 
-449 MFETIFSRAD
+449 
-459 IMKKFNMA
+459 
-467 SSSAGKMLNKLK
+467 
-479 DSGTIEPVSGYGKGK
+479 
-494 YRFSKK
+494 
-500 NPAADEIKNQ
+500 

>member
-48 NDNILAGLENAEIV
+48 NDNILAGLENAKTV

-71 VKMDPVPD
+71 SKMDPVPD

-85 RQSGKEFIILRIAS
+85 RQSGKDFIILRIAS

-173 DSDFISFDLAD
+173 DSDFISFELAD
-184 ESGML
+184 ENGML

-240 GMAFIQNNTK
+240 GNLFARRNV
-250 KRWKKTGTG
+250 RRLSGA
-259 RVEMPEYPE
+259 E
-268 QAVHECLVNALIH
+268 
-281 RDYTEVGSEVH
+281 
-292 IDIFDDRMEIYSPGG
+292 PGYG
-307 MFDGSLVQNLD
+307 QGSLQAPQSHNSRHFQPHALYGAQRKRFPENQN
-318 TDKVASRRRNPI
+318 
-330 IADIFSRMH
+330 
-339 YMERRGSGFRKIK
+339 G
-352 TDYHNAINFVP
+352 
-363 ELEPGFSST
+363 
-372 PTSFFVTLYN
+372 
-382 LNYCVPVKSAENM
+382 
-395 SAETEKVTFEAE
+395 
-407 KATFHMKKVA
+407 
-417 FEAEKA
+417 
-423 AFECYLSSIKANAPT
+423 LS
-438 KEKAATLFNEY
+438 
-449 MFETIFSRAD
+449 
-459 IMKKFNMA
+459 
-467 SSSAGKMLNKLK
+467 
-479 DSGTIEPVSGYGKGK
+479 
-494 YRFSKK
+494 
-500 NPAADEIKNQ
+500 

>member
-85 RQSGKEFIILRIAS
+85 RQSGKEFIILRVAS

-146 VSPYPFRNYSFTRLR
+146 VSPYPFRNYSFTRLC

-215 DKASGVMEAL
+215 DKASDVMEAL

-339 YMERRGSGFRKIK
+339 YIERRGSGFRKIK

-423 AFECYLSSIKANAPT
+423 AFECYLSSIKANVPT

-479 DSGTIEPVSGYGKGK
+479 DFGIIEPVSGYGKGK
-494 YRFSKK
+494 YRFTQKD
-500 NPAADEIKNQ
+500 PAPDETKNQ

>member
-48 NDNILAGLENAEIV
+48 NDNILAGLENAKTV

-71 VKMDPVPD
+71 SKIDPVPD

-85 RQSGKEFIILRIAS
+85 RQSGKEFIILRVAS

-240 GMAFIQNNTK
+240 GNLFARRNV
-250 KRWKKTGTG
+250 RRLSGA
-259 RVEMPEYPE
+259 E
-268 QAVHECLVNALIH
+268 
-281 RDYTEVGSEVH
+281 
-292 IDIFDDRMEIYSPGG
+292 PGYG
-307 MFDGSLVQNLD
+307 QGSLQAPQSHNSRHFQPHALYGAQRKRFPENQN
-318 TDKVASRRRNPI
+318 
-330 IADIFSRMH
+330 
-339 YMERRGSGFRKIK
+339 G
-352 TDYHNAINFVP
+352 
-363 ELEPGFSST
+363 
-372 PTSFFVTLYN
+372 
-382 LNYCVPVKSAENM
+382 
-395 SAETEKVTFEAE
+395 
-407 KATFHMKKVA
+407 
-417 FEAEKA
+417 
-423 AFECYLSSIKANAPT
+423 LS
-438 KEKAATLFNEY
+438 
-449 MFETIFSRAD
+449 
-459 IMKKFNMA
+459 
-467 SSSAGKMLNKLK
+467 
-479 DSGTIEPVSGYGKGK
+479 
-494 YRFSKK
+494 
-500 NPAADEIKNQ
+500 

>member
-85 RQSGKEFIILRIAS
+85 RQSGKEFIILRVAS

-215 DKASGVMEAL
+215 DKASGIMEAL

-240 GMAFIQNNTK
+240 GNLFARRNV
-250 KRWKKTGTG
+250 RRLSGA
-259 RVEMPEYPE
+259 E
-268 QAVHECLVNALIH
+268 
-281 RDYTEVGSEVH
+281 
-292 IDIFDDRMEIYSPGG
+292 PGYG
-307 MFDGSLVQNLD
+307 QGSLQAPQSHN
-318 TDKVASRRRNPI
+318 SRHFQPH
-330 IADIFSRMH
+330 AL
-339 YMERRGSGFRKIK
+339 YGAQRKR
-352 TDYHNAINFVP
+352 FP
-363 ELEPGFSST
+363 E
-372 PTSFFVTLYN
+372 N
-382 LNYCVPVKSAENM
+382 QDR
-395 SAETEKVTFEAE
+395 
-407 KATFHMKKVA
+407 
-417 FEAEKA
+417 
-423 AFECYLSSIKANAPT
+423 LS
-438 KEKAATLFNEY
+438 
-449 MFETIFSRAD
+449 
-459 IMKKFNMA
+459 
-467 SSSAGKMLNKLK
+467 
-479 DSGTIEPVSGYGKGK
+479 
-494 YRFSKK
+494 
-500 NPAADEIKNQ
+500 